1 MVGTCSASMRRND
14 VMGEGS
20 HGRLDRRR
28 RRRTANQDAN
38 CLLPSLVFHHG
49 DAGILVLNVLILP
62 TAVML
67 LKHYCLYAKYGINI

>member
-28 RRRTANQDAN
+28 RRRTANQDTN
-38 CLLPSLVFHHG
+38 GLFPGLVFHHG
-49 DAGILVLNVLILP
+49 NAGILVLNVLIFP

-67 LKHYCLYAKYGINI
+67 LKHGYLDS